1 MATMTLDELV
11 SQLAKAYGDAL
22 VAVVLYGSAASGEQ
36 VAKRSDTNVL
46 VIVRE
51 LPLERLRAASAVARA
66 WADTGNPPPLTMTL
80 DEWRA
85 SADIFPMEYADVLE
99 RHRVLHGALP
109 TDGISVKP
117 DDLRLQL
124 EHQAMGKLLALRQGV
139 LAAADDE
146 RRQLDL
152 LGASLSTIMVIF
164 RGVLRLLGERPPADY
179 PSLTREVA
187 SRAGFDAEPV
197 ARVVRHVRG
206 EERLDGKSA
215 GAALGAYL
223 GAMEQLV
230 KFLDRYTATSSA
242 RPG

>member
-99 RHRVLHGALP
+99 RHGVLHGALP

-164 RGVLRLLGERPPADY
+164 RALLRLHGRRPPAGY
-179 PSLTREVA
+179 EALSRETAQVA
-187 SRAGFDAEPV
+187 GIDAEPFV
-197 ARVVRHVRG
+197 RVVRHVRD
-206 EERLDGKSA
+206 EDRLKGAAVAETLASYLAGVEALVRHLDRFTA
-215 GAALGAYL
+215 GA
-223 GAMEQLV
+223 
-230 KFLDRYTATSSA
+230 
-242 RPG
+242 